1 MAKRTHKAPGKSYRE
16 GITLLELGSCSPTKT
31 RPGSGSRP
39 RYGQANGAAPGAEAF
54 GLRKRPTRGCPI
66 GARIAARTSRSRLG
80 TALESS
86 KIPLKK
92 WVWAI
97 YLHLTSLKGV
107 SSVKL
112 GRDIGVSQKTAWFM
126 LHRIRETWDPRR
138 ESFAGPVEF
147 DETYIGGKEKNRHSS
162 KRQNLGRGPVG
173 KTAVVGAKDRAT
185 NRVKARVI
193 KHTDG
198 PTLHRFVRAS
208 AEDGAKLYTDDA
220 AAYKGLENHET
231 VKHSVREYV
240 NGHGSHQRHRELL
253 EHAQTRIP
261 RRLPQDEREAPA
273 TLRQR
278 VRRPP
283 QYAGDGHHR
292 PDAPRGRRVGWE
304 KVAVPGPHRWTFLIS
319 WSFSRSFSV
328 QHVVLISSFKSF
340 DP

>member
-16 GITLLELGSCSPTKT
+16 GITLLELGELFPD
-31 RPGSGSRP
+31 
-39 RYGQANGAAPGAEAF
+39 ED
-54 GLRKRPTRGCPI
+54 
-66 GARIAARTSRSRLG
+66 AARKWFEAQVWPSERCCTRCGSLRTQEASHRTMPYWCTDCRSYFSLKTG

-112 GRDIGVSQKTAWFM
+112 GRDIGVSQKTAWHM
-126 LHRIRETWDPRR
+126 LHRIRETWAPRR

-147 DETYIGGKEKNRHSS
+147 DETYIGGKEKNRHAS

-193 KHTDG
+193 KHTDS

-208 AEDGAKLYTDDA
+208 AQDGAKLYTDDA

-240 NGHGSHQRHRELL
+240 NGQAHTNGIESFWSMLKRGYHGVYHKMSEKHLQRYVDEFAGRHNMREMDTID
-253 EHAQTRIP
+253 QMR
-261 RRLPQDEREAPA
+261 
-273 TLRQR
+273 
-278 VRRPP
+278 
-283 QYAGDGHHR
+283 
-292 PDAPRGRRVGWE
+292 
-304 KVAVPGPHRWTFLIS
+304 
-319 WSFSRSFSV
+319 
-328 QHVVLISSFKSF
+328 HVVAGMIGKRLMYR
-340 DP
+340 DLTA

>member
-16 GITLLELGSCSPTKT
+16 GITLLELGELFPD
-31 RPGSGSRP
+31 
-39 RYGQANGAAPGAEAF
+39 ED
-54 GLRKRPTRGCPI
+54 
-66 GARIAARTSRSRLG
+66 AARKWFEAQVWPSERCCTRCGSLRMQEASHRTMPYWCTDCRSYFSLKTG

-112 GRDIGVSQKTAWFM
+112 GRDIGVSQKTAWHM
-126 LHRIRETWDPRR
+126 LHRIRETWAPRR

-147 DETYIGGKEKNRHSS
+147 DETYIGGKEKNRHAS

-193 KHTDG
+193 KHTDS

-208 AEDGAKLYTDDA
+208 AQDGAKLYTDDA

-240 NGHGSHQRHRELL
+240 NGQAHTNGIESFWSMLKRGYHGVYHKMSEKHLQRYVDEFAGRHNMREMDTID
-253 EHAQTRIP
+253 QMR
-261 RRLPQDEREAPA
+261 
-273 TLRQR
+273 
-278 VRRPP
+278 
-283 QYAGDGHHR
+283 
-292 PDAPRGRRVGWE
+292 
-304 KVAVPGPHRWTFLIS
+304 
-319 WSFSRSFSV
+319 
-328 QHVVLISSFKSF
+328 HVVAGMIGKRLMYR
-340 DP
+340 DLTA

>member
-16 GITLLELGSCSPTKT
+16 GITVLELGEMFPDEDTARKWFEAQVWPSERCCTRCGSLRTQEASHRTMPYWCTDCRSYFSLKT
-31 RPGSGSRP
+31 
-39 RYGQANGAAPGAEAF
+39 
-54 GLRKRPTRGCPI
+54 
-66 GARIAARTSRSRLG
+66 G

-112 GRDIGVSQKTAWFM
+112 GRDIGVSQKTAWHM
-126 LHRIRETWDPRR
+126 LHRIRETWAPRR

-147 DETYIGGKEKNRHSS
+147 DETYIGGKEKNRHAS

-185 NRVKARVI
+185 NRVKASVI

-240 NGHGSHQRHRELL
+240 NGQAHTNGIESFWSMLKRGYHGVYHKMSEKHLQRYVNEFAGRHNMREMDTID
-253 EHAQTRIP
+253 QMR
-261 RRLPQDEREAPA
+261 
-273 TLRQR
+273 
-278 VRRPP
+278 
-283 QYAGDGHHR
+283 
-292 PDAPRGRRVGWE
+292 
-304 KVAVPGPHRWTFLIS
+304 
-319 WSFSRSFSV
+319 
-328 QHVVLISSFKSF
+328 HVVAGMIGKRLMYKELIA
-340 DP
+340 

>member
-16 GITLLELGSCSPTKT
+16 GITLLELGELFPD
-31 RPGSGSRP
+31 
-39 RYGQANGAAPGAEAF
+39 ED
-54 GLRKRPTRGCPI
+54 
-66 GARIAARTSRSRLG
+66 AARKWFEAQVWPSERCCTRCGSLRTQEASHRTMPYWCTDCRSYFSLKTG

-112 GRDIGVSQKTAWFM
+112 GRDIGVSQKTAWHM
-126 LHRIRETWDPRR
+126 LHRIRETWAPRR

-147 DETYIGGKEKNRHSS
+147 DETYIGGKEKNRHAS

-185 NRVKARVI
+185 NRVKASVI

-240 NGHGSHQRHRELL
+240 NGQAHTNGIESFWSMLKRGYHGVYHKMSEKHLQRYVNEFAGRHNMREMDTIDQMRHVVAGMIGKRLMYREL
-253 EHAQTRIP
+253 
-261 RRLPQDEREAPA
+261 
-273 TLRQR
+273 
-278 VRRPP
+278 
-283 QYAGDGHHR
+283 
-292 PDAPRGRRVGWE
+292 
-304 KVAVPGPHRWTFLIS
+304 VA
-319 WSFSRSFSV
+319 
-328 QHVVLISSFKSF
+328 
-340 DP
+340 D

>member
-1 MAKRTHKAPGKSYRE
+1 MAKRTHKAPGKAYRE
-16 GITLLELGSCSPTKT
+16 GITLLELGELFPD
-31 RPGSGSRP
+31 
-39 RYGQANGAAPGAEAF
+39 ED
-54 GLRKRPTRGCPI
+54 
-66 GARIAARTSRSRLG
+66 AARKWFEAQVWPSERCCTRCGSLRTQKASHRTMPYWCTDCRSYFSLKTG

-112 GRDIGVSQKTAWFM
+112 GRDIGVSQKTAWHM
-126 LHRIRETWDPRR
+126 LHRIRETWAPRR

-147 DETYIGGKEKNRHSS
+147 DETYIGGKEKNRHAS

-185 NRVKARVI
+185 NRVKASVI

-220 AAYKGLENHET
+220 AAYNGLENHET
-231 VKHSVREYV
+231 VKHSVARVRQRPSPYE
-240 NGHGSHQRHRELL
+240 RHREFL

-273 TLRQR
+273 TLR
-278 VRRPP
+278 RRIFRSP
-283 QYAGDGHHR
+283 QYARDGHHR
-292 PDAPRGRRVGWE
+292 ADAPRRGRTGRKE
-304 KVAVPGPHRWTFLIS
+304 AAVPGSHRRLIKPQ
-319 WSFSRSFSV
+319 R
-328 QHVVLISSFKSF
+328 
-340 DP
+340 

>member
-16 GITLLELGSCSPTKT
+16 GITVLELGEMFPDEDTARKWFEAQVWPSERCCTRCGSLRTQEASHRTMPYWCTDCRSYFSLKT
-31 RPGSGSRP
+31 
-39 RYGQANGAAPGAEAF
+39 
-54 GLRKRPTRGCPI
+54 
-66 GARIAARTSRSRLG
+66 G

-112 GRDIGVSQKTAWFM
+112 GRDIGVSQKTAWHM
-126 LHRIRETWDPRR
+126 LHRIRETWAPRR

-147 DETYIGGKEKNRHSS
+147 DETYIGGKEKNRHAS

-185 NRVKARVI
+185 NRVKASVI

-240 NGHGSHQRHRELL
+240 NGQAHTNGIESFWSMLKRGYHGVYHKMSEKHLQRYVNEFAGRHNREMDTID
-253 EHAQTRIP
+253 QMR
-261 RRLPQDEREAPA
+261 
-273 TLRQR
+273 
-278 VRRPP
+278 
-283 QYAGDGHHR
+283 
-292 PDAPRGRRVGWE
+292 
-304 KVAVPGPHRWTFLIS
+304 
-319 WSFSRSFSV
+319 
-328 QHVVLISSFKSF
+328 HVVAGMIGKRLMYKELIA
-340 DP
+340 D